1 MNKKRIISVVL
12 ALMTVLACLVGCG
25 QKQTDGPAEEGDL
38 LARIQARGS
47 IIVAMEGTWAPWTYH
62 DESDR
67 LVGYDVE
74 VAQAIAGKLGVKV
87 DFVEG
92 EWDGAA
98 QPLHQAA

>member
-1 MNKKRIISVVL
+1 MNKKRIISAVL

-74 VAQAIAGKLGVKV
+74 AWRKGHLCGGRMGRPAGRTGRRPV
-87 DFVEG
+87 
-92 EWDGAA
+92 
-98 QPLHQAA
+98 